1 MLSFHRERDVPLL
14 ETDRPWAF
22 RPGDIFRG
30 NRDAFEITRVVR
42 RSWGWFGRRRPRFV
56 IYGAVLDNQPTRQ
69 QTSPELRLHIVAVGV
84 AESYAESP

>member
-69 QTSPELRLHIVAVGV
+69 SRSV
-84 AESYAESP
+84 S